1 MLFNFPFYT
10 EDGGLHQGDQLS
22 HFSLSHPPCPGHIQ
36 NGTYIVLLNTMF
48 L

>member
-22 HFSLSHPPCPGHIQ
+22 HFSLSHPPVPD
-36 NGTYIVLLNTMF
+36 TYKMARILYF
-48 L
+48 